1 MTAPIRWQPGDHA
14 RLRKPHPCGGDT
26 WRLTRTGADMGLECT
41 TCGRRVML
49 DREEFNRRVKER
61 VASEDEL
68 RTTNGDPTPAT
79 GPRARGERP
88 SAGTP

>member
-1 MTAPIRWQPGDHA
+1 MTPPLRWQVGDRM

-26 WRLTRTGADMGLECT
+26 WRLTRTGADMGLECL

-61 VASEDEL
+61 VGSADD
-68 RTTNGDPTPAT
+68 RPPAT
-79 GPRARGERP
+79 DAAAAP
-88 SAGTP
+88 

>member
-1 MTAPIRWQPGDHA
+1 MTPSPGWQVGDRL

-26 WRLTRTGADMGLECT
+26 WRLTRTGADMGLECL

-61 VASEDEL
+61 VA
-68 RTTNGDPTPAT
+68 TPGDPPPVTDA
-79 GPRARGERP
+79 ARTR
-88 SAGTP
+88 